1 LKVLDFSAERT
12 KVISGFGSRAA
23 TAVPLTVPDGQT
35 HVVCIRLGA
44 GGVLG
49 RHPAPVDQLFIV
61 VAGTGWASG
70 ADGER
75 VPVAS
80 GTAIHWEAGEEHE
93 SGSDQGLSA
102 IVVESE
108 RLIPHLRDV

>member
-1 LKVLDFSAERT
+1 MGARRLHQARRRR
-12 KVISGFGSRAA
+12 RA
-23 TAVPLTVPDGQT
+23 GQ
-35 HVVCIRLGA
+35 
-44 GGVLG
+44 
-49 RHPAPVDQLFIV
+49 PAPVDQPFIV
-61 VAGTGWASG
+61 VAGAGWASG

-75 VPVAS
+75 VPLAT